1 VAPTGGGAVKQ
12 NTVFAQSFT
21 FTPFVYNPLK
31 STMGKNA
38 KYFAYTELIPGPPPL
53 SFGSFE
59 DDHTPTDEEKMVLK
73 ETLSIF
79 MQIIK
84 RVKQK

>member
-1 VAPTGGGAVKQ
+1 
-12 NTVFAQSFT
+12 
-21 FTPFVYNPLK
+21 
-31 STMGKNA
+31 MGKNA